1 MSNPKIKKNLRNWVV
16 RKGGFRF
23 IVFGSLGVANQPI
36 NQGLPMGG
44 WHDGNPV
51 RLHYW
56 CRSAQGIS
64 VPPCVR
70 CILHVLLILHVLKT
84 LQVHA
89 MLDILHKH
97 LCMVDVHPT
106 NPDSWSMSHSES
118 TSLSFSS
125 GRKTSRSSQNSC
137 KIDMIGNRVALNP
150 LVNHYIVS
158 PIDGHAGCKSWI
170 SHPYFQYCW
179 LLAIKCQNVT
189 LNPLWNDWF
198 LVFQVRL
205 SRLKK
210 RSLGTP

>member
-1 MSNPKIKKNLRNWVV
+1 MSNPKIKKKSQKTGLF
-16 RKGGFRF
+16 KKEGFRF

-36 NQGLPMGG
+36 NHGLPMGG

-51 RLHYW
+51 QLHYW

-64 VPPCVR
+64 VPPCAR

-84 LQVHA
+84 LQVQVHA

-137 KIDMIGNRVALNP
+137 KIDMIGNRVALNS

-170 SHPYFQYCW
+170 SHPFSI
-179 LLAIKCQNVT
+179 LLIVGYKMPKCNIKS
-189 LNPLWNDWF
+189 PAS
-198 LVFQVRL
+198 L
-205 SRLKK
+205 SSWG
-210 RSLGTP
+210 SLD

>member
-1 MSNPKIKKNLRNWVV
+1 
-16 RKGGFRF
+16 
-23 IVFGSLGVANQPI
+23 
-36 NQGLPMGG
+36 MGG

-210 RSLGTP
+210 DPLERHSGHSDTDTRTQVHAHIHTTHTAQLPASSPVVC